1 MGKRYYNL
9 LEKVASIENL
19 RLADRKTRKG
29 KRHTTQYL
37 LFREH
42 EEENLLQLR
51 EEILSGNYKR
61 GDYYSFT
68 VRDPKERVIYALP
81 FRDRVVQQAIHII
94 IEPIF
99 DKTFYNH
106 SYSCRKGKGV
116 HIGVINT
123 QKFLRSEKKQFG
135 KCFYLKM
142 DFRKYFYS
150 IDKAI
155 LFKELFKKVKDVSL
169 LKIINKFDGFKG
181 KGISVG
187 NLLSQLFSNVYGNI
201 LDKFIK
207 EKLKI
212 KKYVRYA
219 DDTVIISHNKN
230 YLRKIQKIIERFVSL
245 FMKLKLS
252 KWSIENEDA
261 KPLNFLGYR
270 ISYEFL
276 LLRKRSIVRSRRK
289 IKFYIKTHHHKKLQ
303 TFLSSWKGHLMWAS
317 TYNLKQSLNKQ
328 YNAWT
333 IQYQ

>member
-19 RLADRKTRKG
+19 RLAYKKTRRG
-29 KRHTTQYL
+29 KRYTTHYL

-51 EEILSGNYKR
+51 EEILSGSYKR
-61 GDYYSFT
+61 GNYYSFT

-81 FRDRVVQQAIHII
+81 FRDRVVQQAIHIV

-106 SYSCRKGKGV
+106 SYSCRKEKGV
-116 HIGVINT
+116 HVGVRRT
-123 QKFLRSEKKQFG
+123 QRFLRSEKKQHG

-150 IDKAI
+150 IDKTI
-155 LFKELFKKVKDVSL
+155 LFREIYKKVKDVAL
-169 LKIINKFDGFKG
+169 LKLINKFDGFRG
-181 KGISVG
+181 KGIAVG

-207 EKLKI
+207 DKLKI
-212 KKYVRYA
+212 QKYVRYA
-219 DDTVIISHNKN
+219 DDTVIISHDKN
-230 YLRKIQKIIERFVSL
+230 YLRKIQRIIEKFVSL

-252 KWSIENEDA
+252 RWHIGNEDN

-270 ISYEFL
+270 ISYEFT
-276 LLRKRSIVRSRRK
+276 LLRKRSVIRSKRK
-289 IKFYIKTHHHKKLQ
+289 LKFYLKTHQKEKLKM
-303 TFLSSWKGHLMWAS
+303 FIASWKGHLKWAS
-317 TYNLKQSLNKQ
+317 SYNLKQNLNKQ
-328 YNAWT
+328 YNAWP